1 MGLEIEPLHP
11 QTAPTFIGVK
21 ADEGKVVNA
30 FSWVANSFLEGL
42 FGGHAQISVF
52 FKVSLKEQSIA
63 HLHSPVT
70 YIQLNKVNRCLA
82 RYSPHATTTNRPT
95 TGH

>member
-30 FSWVANSFLEGL
+30 FSCSMGGNL
-42 FGGHAQISVF
+42 FSRRPGRWSCLDFRFQ
-52 FKVSLKEQSIA
+52 KDLLQEQSTV
-63 HLHSPVT
+63 HLLSHVT
-70 YIQLNKVNRCLA
+70 YMQLL
-82 RYSPHATTTNRPT
+82 YDW
-95 TGH
+95 G

>member
-1 MGLEIEPLHP
+1 MRLEIEPLRP

-30 FSWVANSFLEGL
+30 FSCSLGGKLFSGRPGWWSCLDFRFL
-42 FGGHAQISVF
+42 
-52 FKVSLKEQSIA
+52 KVSLQEQSTA

-70 YIQLNKVNRCLA
+70 YMQLNKTSL
-82 RYSPHATTTNRPT
+82 
-95 TGH
+95 